1 MEAGLSRSGI
11 KCSHAPRKRLE
22 KCCRDSEVEVSRD
35 NVLEHDDWGW
45 GIFEI
50 MAATTTT
57 NMLLRR
63 AARSEIVVGNFPA
76 PQEMFQGSE

>member
-1 MEAGLSRSGI
+1 M
-11 KCSHAPRKRLE
+11 
-22 KCCRDSEVEVSRD
+22 SRD

-63 AARSEIVVGNFPA
+63 AARSEIVVGKFPA